1 MVNEP
6 FEFKNFILD
15 RVHTVP
21 ALKCVLCRLQD
32 GEQTEVTKQYKV
44 VYEDTEAFMKKLVSR
59 VRRRKKKD
67 DGDEDD

>member
-1 MVNEP
+1 
-6 FEFKNFILD
+6 
-15 RVHTVP
+15 
-21 ALKCVLCRLQD
+21 
-32 GEQTEVTKQYKV
+32 VTKQYKV

>member
-1 MVNEP
+1 
-6 FEFKNFILD
+6 
-15 RVHTVP
+15 
-21 ALKCVLCRLQD
+21 
-32 GEQTEVTKQYKV
+32 V